1 MDTRI
6 LAIAISGLILA
17 CGAVSATA
25 QDRITPPL
33 DQQQIQPQAMGH
45 EGASAPGQ
53 GGMMH
58 DGMMGEGMA
67 REGTVHGGIM
77 HRGMMEGMTGGGMM
91 GRQMIGGGMMG
102 SPIML
107 RMIFALMD
115 GDGDGTVS
123 LQEFQAAHERIFK
136 AMDSNKDGVLT
147 FEEMLNFM
155 HGTRGP
161 ALQQ

>member
-91 GRQMIGGGMMG
+91 G